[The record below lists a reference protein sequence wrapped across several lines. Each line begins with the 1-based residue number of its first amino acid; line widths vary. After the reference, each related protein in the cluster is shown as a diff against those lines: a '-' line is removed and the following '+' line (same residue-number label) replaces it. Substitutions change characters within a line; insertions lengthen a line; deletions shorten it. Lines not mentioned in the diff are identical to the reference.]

1 MLKEEFS
8 GESTSSKL
16 ARVREKMA
24 EEDAQYHIVSTL
36 DDIAWILNV
45 RGNDI
50 PHVPVVLSFLV
61 IDKKDVMWFVEES
74 ALSDAVKKMAAECG
88 VTIRPYEEVY
98 AYKSSL
104 ALYTKHLLYI
114 SKKCIICYTRRCLE
128 PKKKKEEVR
137 MASLVENA
145 QHKVERK
152 AFEIM
157 INGIVGKLT
166 KTDDVAKRQETFL
179 SLIDKAEAFWGD
191 GTDKA
196 TLDKVREY
204 MKNPEN
210 RWMKFLNR
218 VLDETNPTY
227 AKKFLLNLGYEAFFR
242 GTKTIR
248 ANREKYNCN
257 IPWLI
262 LFDPTDACNMHCV
275 GCWSGTYRHKNSMSY
290 EDMDK
295 IVTQGKEL
303 GTYLYFMTG
312 GEPTVRKADILK
324 LAEKHND
331 CMFGLFSNSTLIDDA
346 FCQKIVELGNITF
359 LLSIEGTPETNDG
372 RRGDGHYA
380 AVIKAMDLLKKY
392 GIVFGTSICYTR
404 ANVEAV
410 TDEKF
415 LRFIA
420 DKGAR
425 FGFYFHYMPI
435 GQNAAPE
442 LMPTLKQREEIIK
455 KIRWV
460 RTGDNDIGFFPMDF
474 QNDGEFVGGCI
485 AGGRNYFH
493 INAQGDAE
501 PCVFIHFSDSNIHD
515 KSILEMLQSP
525 LFKAYHEGQPFNRN
539 HLRPC
544 PMLENPDLL
553 REMINK
559 TGAKGTNAEAE
570 ETVEHL
576 CAKCDRY
583 AEEWG
588 PVADRI
594 WAEQKHKKLP
604 YENYTEEKREH
615 PELAAFEHADG
626 SNGLRDE
633 DIQ

>member
-1 MLKEEFS
+1 
-8 GESTSSKL
+8 
-16 ARVREKMA
+16 MA
-24 EEDAQYHIVSTL
+24 S
-36 DDIAWILNV
+36 
-45 RGNDI
+45 
-50 PHVPVVLSFLV
+50 
-61 IDKKDVMWFVEES
+61 FVEN
-74 ALSDAVKKMAAECG
+74 
-88 VTIRPYEEVY
+88 T
-98 AYKSSL
+98 
-104 ALYTKHLLYI
+104 LLF
-114 SKKCIICYTRRCLE
+114 
-128 PKKKKEEVR
+128 
-137 MASLVENA
+137 
-145 QHKVERK
+145 VERK

-157 INGIVGKLT
+157 TNSIVGKLT
-166 KTDDVAKRQETFL
+166 KTDDIAKRQETFL
-179 SLIDKAEAFWGD
+179 ELIDKAETFWGN
-191 GTDKA
+191 GADKA

-204 MKNPEN
+204 VKNPEN
-210 RWMKFLNR
+210 RWVKFVNR
-218 VLDETNPTY
+218 VLDETNPNY

-262 LFDPTDACNMHCV
+262 LFDPTAACNMHCV
-275 GCWSGTYRHKNSMSY
+275 GCWSGTYGHKNNMSY

-312 GEPTVRKADILK
+312 GEPTVRKNDILK

-331 CMFGLFSNSTLIDDA
+331 CMFGLFSNSTLIDEEL
-346 FCQKIVELGNITF
+346 CKKIVELGNITF

-380 AVIKAMDLLKKY
+380 AVMKAMDLLKQY
-392 GIVFGTSICYTR
+392 GIIFGTSICYTR

-425 FGFYFHYMPI
+425 FGFYFHYMPV

-442 LMPTLKQREEIIK
+442 LMPTLEQREEIIK

-544 PMLENPDLL
+544 PMLENPKLL
-553 REMINK
+553 RNCKQDWCEGN
-559 TGAKGTNAEAE
+559 N
-570 ETVEHL
+570 
-576 CAKCDRY
+576 R
-583 AEEWG
+583 
-588 PVADRI
+588 
-594 WAEQKHKKLP
+594 
-604 YENYTEEKREH
+604 
-615 PELAAFEHADG
+615 
-626 SNGLRDE
+626 
-633 DIQ
+633 

>member
-1 MLKEEFS
+1 
-8 GESTSSKL
+8 
-16 ARVREKMA
+16 MA
-24 EEDAQYHIVSTL
+24 S
-36 DDIAWILNV
+36 
-45 RGNDI
+45 
-50 PHVPVVLSFLV
+50 
-61 IDKKDVMWFVEES
+61 FVEN
-74 ALSDAVKKMAAECG
+74 
-88 VTIRPYEEVY
+88 T
-98 AYKSSL
+98 
-104 ALYTKHLLYI
+104 
-114 SKKCIICYTRRCLE
+114 
-128 PKKKKEEVR
+128 
-137 MASLVENA
+137 

-157 INGIVGKLT
+157 ANSIVGKLT
-166 KTDDVAKRQETFL
+166 KTDDIAKRQETFL
-179 SLIDKAEAFWGD
+179 ELIDKAETFWGN
-191 GTDKA
+191 GADKA

-204 MKNPEN
+204 VKNPEN
-210 RWMKFLNR
+210 RWVKFVNR
-218 VLDETNPTY
+218 VLDETNPNY
-227 AKKFLLNLGYEAFFR
+227 AKKFLLNLGY
-242 GTKTIR
+242 
-248 ANREKYNCN
+248 
-257 IPWLI
+257 
-262 LFDPTDACNMHCV
+262 CV
-275 GCWSGTYRHKNSMSY
+275 GCWSGTYGHKNNMSY

-312 GEPTVRKADILK
+312 GEPTVRKNDILK

-331 CMFGLFSNSTLIDDA
+331 CMFGLFSNSTLIDEEL
-346 FCQKIVELGNITF
+346 CKKIVELGNITF

-380 AVIKAMDLLKKY
+380 AVMKAMDLLKQY
-392 GIVFGTSICYTR
+392 GIIFGTSICYTR

-425 FGFYFHYMPI
+425 FGFYFHYMPV

-442 LMPTLKQREEIIK
+442 LMPTLEQREEIIK

-544 PMLENPDLL
+544 PMLENPKLL
-553 REMINK
+553 REMVNK

-576 CAKCDRY
+576 CSKCDHY

-594 WAEQKHKKLP
+594 WAEQKHKKAP

-626 SNGLRDE
+626 SDGLRDE
-633 DIQ
+633 DLQ